1 MAETTN
7 QKMKVFL
14 FQVSNELRT
23 LGIELGLL
31 FLFSPY
37 YKEGLWMSSL
47 TKRFLV

>member
-7 QKMKVFL
+7 QKMKVFV
-14 FQVSNELRT
+14 FRVSKELQT
-23 LGIELGLL
+23 LGIILGLL
-31 FLFSPY
+31 FNLAY